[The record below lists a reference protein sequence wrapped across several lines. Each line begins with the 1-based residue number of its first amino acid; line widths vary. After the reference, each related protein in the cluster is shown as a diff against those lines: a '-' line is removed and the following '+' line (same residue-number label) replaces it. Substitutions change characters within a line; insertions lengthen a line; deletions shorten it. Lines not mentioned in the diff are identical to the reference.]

1 MRARPAGAALVLAV
15 LAGCSTN
22 VPPPGA
28 SGQAGQAPPTT
39 EAAEASWNRVL
50 QTHVD
55 DQGRIDFAGLTR
67 DRADLDTYVAW
78 VAAVSPASSPDSFGT
93 PEARLAYS
101 INAYNALAM
110 YNVVRSGLPLRQPS
124 DKVRFF
130 YSDKLLVGGTRL
142 SLYAFENDVIRPLG
156 DPRIHFALNCMVKS
170 CPRLPRE
177 PFAPERLEAQLDAAA
192 REFLN
197 DRRNVDPFPP
207 KRVVR
212 LSMILNWYEKDFLAK
227 APNLAAYVDGYR
239 PEPIPAGYEIE
250 FIEYDWALN
259 AQ

>member
-1 MRARPAGAALVLAV
+1 VKRGPAGAIALGVLLTA
-15 LAGCSTN
+15 CSTS
-22 VPPPGA
+22 VPAPQRPEG
-28 SGQAGQAPPTT
+28 PPTK
-39 EAAEASWNRVL
+39 EAAEAAWSRVL
-50 QTHVD
+50 TTRVD
-55 DQGRIDFAGLTR
+55 ERGRIDFTGLTR

-78 VAAVSPASSPDSFGT
+78 IAAVSPGSSPGSFPT
-93 PEARLAYS
+93 LDAKLAYYL
-101 INAYNALAM
+101 NAYNALAM
-110 YNVVRSGLPLRQPS
+110 YNVVRTGLPLRLPN

-130 YSDKLLVGGTRL
+130 YGDKLLVGGQRL
-142 SLYAFENDVIRPLG
+142 SLYAFENEVIRPLG

-177 PFAPERLEAQLDAAA
+177 PFLAEGLDAQLEAAA

-197 DRRNVDPFPP
+197 DKRNVEPFPP
-207 KRVVR
+207 ERVVR

-227 APNLAAYVDGYR
+227 APSLAAYVDRFR

-250 FIEYDWALN
+250 FIVYDWTLN

>member
-1 MRARPAGAALVLAV
+1 MRVLPSGAIALCLLLA
-15 LAGCSTN
+15 ACSTN
-22 VPPPGA
+22 VPAPKGPAEGA
-28 SGQAGQAPPTT
+28 PTK
-39 EAAEASWNRVL
+39 EAAEAAWARVL
-50 QTHVD
+50 ATRVD
-55 DQGRIDFAGLTR
+55 ERGRIDFTGLAR
-67 DRADLDTYVAW
+67 DRADLDAYVAW
-78 VAAVSPASSPDSFGT
+78 VAAVGPGSSPGAFPT
-93 PEARLAYS
+93 HEAKLAYD

-110 YNVVRSGLPLRQPS
+110 YNVVRSGLPLRLPS

-130 YSDKLLVGGTRL
+130 YGDKFQVGSQRL

-177 PFAPERLEAQLDAAA
+177 PYTEERLDAQLEAAA

-197 DRRNVDPFPP
+197 DKRHVEPFPP
-207 KRVVR
+207 ERVVR
-212 LSMILNWYEKDFLAK
+212 VSMILNWYEKDFLAK
-227 APNLAAYVDGYR
+227 APNLAAYLDRYR

-250 FIEYDWALN
+250 FIVYDWTLN

>member
-1 MRARPAGAALVLAV
+1 MRARLGGAALVLAG
-15 LAGCSTN
+15 LAGCTSN
-22 VPPPGA
+22 VPPPGVP
-28 SGQAGQAPPTT
+28 GQTPPTA
-39 EAAEASWNRVL
+39 EAASAAWTRVL
-50 QTHVD
+50 AQRVD
-55 DQGRIDFAGLTR
+55 EQGRIDFAGVSR
-67 DRADLDTYVAW
+67 DRTDLDTYVAW
-78 VAAVSPASSPDSFGT
+78 VAAVSPASSPGSFAT
-93 PEARLAYS
+93 AETRLAYY

-110 YNVVRSGLPLRQPS
+110 YNVVRSGLPFHLPS

-130 YSDKLLVGGTRL
+130 YNDKLLLGGRRL

-177 PFAPERLEAQLDAAA
+177 PFSAERLDAQLDAAA

-197 DRRNVDPFPP
+197 DKRNVELFPP
-207 KRVVR
+207 KRVAR

>member
-1 MRARPAGAALVLAV
+1 MNVRLAGAALLLMVVGLI
-15 LAGCSTN
+15 GCAAN
-22 VPPPGA
+22 VPPPA
-28 SGQAGQAPPTT
+28 VPGQATP
-39 EAAEASWNRVL
+39 AAETADAAWSRVL
-50 QTHVD
+50 AARVD
-55 DQGRIDFAGLTR
+55 AQGRIDFAGLAG

-78 VAAVSPASSPDSFGT
+78 IAEVSPTSSPGSFGG
-93 PEARLAYS
+93 PEARLAYY

-110 YNVVRSGLPLRQPS
+110 YNVVRSGVPFHQPR

-130 YSDKLLVGGTRL
+130 YNDRLLVGGQRI

-177 PFAPERLEAQLDAAA
+177 PFAAEKLEAQLDAAA

-197 DRRNVDPFPP
+197 DKRNVEPFPP
-207 KRVVR
+207 RRVVR
-212 LSMILNWYEKDFLAK
+212 LSMILHWYEKDFLAK
-227 APNLAAYVDGYR
+227 APSLAAYVDRYR
-239 PEPIPAGYEIE
+239 PEPLPAGEEIE

>member
-1 MRARPAGAALVLAV
+1 MSLRPGWAALL
-15 LAGCSTN
+15 LAGVLGCATN
-22 VPPPGA
+22 VPAPRGVAEGPP
-28 SGQAGQAPPTT
+28 P
-39 EAAEASWNRVL
+39 AAAADAAWARVL
-50 QTHVD
+50 ERRVD
-55 DQGRIDFAGLTR
+55 DQGRIDFAGLAA
-67 DRADLDTYVAW
+67 DRGDLDTYAAW
-78 VAAVSPASSPDSFGT
+78 VAAVSPASSPGSFAT
-93 PEARLAYS
+93 AEARLAYY

-110 YNVVRSGLPLRQPS
+110 YNVVRSGLPLRLPS
-124 DKVRFF
+124 DKIRFF
-130 YSDKLLVGGTRL
+130 YSDRLLVGGKRI

-177 PFAPERLEAQLDAAA
+177 PFTADRLESQLEAAT

-197 DRRNVDPFPP
+197 DKRNVELFPP
-207 KRVVR
+207 RRVAR

-227 APNLAAYVDGYR
+227 APNLAAYVDRYR

-259 AQ
+259 AQP

>member
-1 MRARPAGAALVLAV
+1 MRARLAGTALVLAA
-15 LAGCSTN
+15 LAGCSTS
-22 VPPPGA
+22 VPPPDVA
-28 SGQAGQAPPTT
+28 SQAPPSTA
-39 EAAEASWNRVL
+39 AAEAAWARVL
-50 QTHVD
+50 SERVD
-55 DQGRIDFAGLTR
+55 DQGRIDFAGLAK
-67 DRADLDTYVAW
+67 DRAELDTYVAW
-78 VAAVSPASSPDSFGT
+78 VSAVSPASSPGSFGT
-93 PEARLAYS
+93 PEARLAYY

-110 YNVVRSGLPLRQPS
+110 YNVVRDGEPLHRPS

-130 YSDKLLVGGTRL
+130 YGDKLLVGGKRI

-156 DPRIHFALNCMVKS
+156 EPRVHFALNCMVRS

-177 PFAPERLEAQLDAAA
+177 PFDPERLEAQLDTAA

-197 DRRNVDPFPP
+197 DKRNVEPFPP
-207 KRVVR
+207 RRVVR
-212 LSMILNWYEKDFLAK
+212 VSMIMNWYEKDFLAK
-227 APNLAAYVDGYR
+227 ATSLAAYVDRYR

>member
-1 MRARPAGAALVLAV
+1 MRARFAGAIAV
-15 LAGCSTN
+15 LAGSIACTTN
-22 VPPPGA
+22 VPAPRGA
-28 SGQAGQAPPTT
+28 AETPPTA
-39 EAAEASWNRVL
+39 EAAKEAWARVL
-50 QTHVD
+50 TTHVD
-55 DQGRIDFAGLTR
+55 EQGRVDFEALAKDHG
-67 DRADLDTYVAW
+67 DLDTYVAW
-78 VAAVSPASSPDSFGT
+78 VAAVSPASSAGSFGSS
-93 PEARLAYS
+93 EDRLAYY

-110 YNVVRSGLPLRQPS
+110 YNVVRSGLPLRLPS

-130 YSDKLLVGGTRL
+130 YGDKLLVGGTRL

-156 DPRIHFALNCMVKS
+156 DPRVHFALNCMVKS

-197 DRRNVDPFPP
+197 DKRNVELFPP

-227 APNLAAYVDGYR
+227 APNLAAYIDGYR

>member
-1 MRARPAGAALVLAV
+1 MRARLAGAIAV
-15 LAGCSTN
+15 LAGSIACATN
-22 VPPPGA
+22 VPAPLTA
-28 SGQAGQAPPTT
+28 AEAPPT
-39 EAAEASWNRVL
+39 AAAAHAAWARVL
-50 QTHVD
+50 EKRVD
-55 DQGRIDFAGLTR
+55 DQGRIDFAGLAT

-78 VAAVSPASSPDSFGT
+78 VGAVSPASSPGSFPS
-93 PEARLAYS
+93 PEAKLAYF

-110 YNVVRSGLPLRQPS
+110 YNVVREGLPLRRPA

-130 YSDKLLVGGTRL
+130 YNDRLLVGGQRL

-177 PFAPERLEAQLDAAA
+177 PFAAENLDAQLDAAT

-197 DRRNVDPFPP
+197 DKRNLELFPP

-212 LSMILNWYEKDFLAK
+212 MSMILNWYEKDFLAK
-227 APNLAAYVDGYR
+227 AANLPAYVDRYR

-259 AQ
+259 AR